1 VEASIRGNLSLVLAA
16 PGGPSMIRVSQFL
29 AVMGCVVAAA
39 RADAQGLDQ
48 DHGQYSRADVEAGQ
62 RLYGPQ
68 CQVCH
73 GATGDGVPG
82 IDLRLGRFRRV
93 SSDEDLARTIATGV
107 PGTGMPPFVLRPAEI
122 TAIVAF
128 IRAGFDPASASVRV
142 GDAERGRGLFYGR
155 AECSSC
161 HRVNG
166 SGPRLAPDLSDIGA
180 IRTLAALQR
189 ALLDPNQSL
198 LPINRPVRVVTRDGR
213 TLRGRRLNEDSYFVQ
228 LIDEREALH
237 SLAKADLREIT
248 VETTASMPSYAQRLN
263 ADELADVIAYLVS
276 LKGL

>member
-1 VEASIRGNLSLVLAA
+1 MPRVVLTLLAI
-16 PGGPSMIRVSQFL
+16 SL
-29 AVMGCVVAAA
+29 AVTLDVEIAA
-39 RADAQGLDQ
+39 QTLDQ

-73 GATGDGVPG
+73 GANGDGVPG
-82 IDLRLGRFRRV
+82 IDLKLGRFRRA
-93 SSDEDLARTIATGV
+93 SSDDDLARTITSGV
-107 PGTGMPPFVLRPAEI
+107 PGTGMPAFVLRPEELV
-122 TAIVAF
+122 AIVAF

-142 GDAERGRGLFYGR
+142 GDAARGRALFHGK
-155 AECSSC
+155 AECAGC

-166 SGPRLAPDLSDIGA
+166 QGPRLAPDLSDIGA

-189 ALLDPNQSL
+189 ALLTPDESL
-198 LPINRPVRVVTRDGR
+198 LPIHRGVTVVTKDGR
-213 TLRGRRLNEDSYFVQ
+213 TLHGRRLNEDTYTVQ
-228 LIDEREALH
+228 IIDEQENLL
-237 SLAKADLREIT
+237 SLEKASLRELA
-248 VETTASMPSYAQRLN
+248 VDSKAKMPSYADRLT

>member
-1 VEASIRGNLSLVLAA
+1 MQRAVLTLVAIA
-16 PGGPSMIRVSQFL
+16 L
-29 AVMGCVVAAA
+29 AVTIDVDI
-39 RADAQGLDQ
+39 DAQILDQ

-73 GATGDGVPG
+73 GANGDGVPG
-82 IDLRLGRFRRV
+82 IDLKLGRFRRA
-93 SSDEDLARTIATGV
+93 SSDDDLARTITSGV
-107 PGTGMPPFVLRPAEI
+107 PGTGMPAFVLRPEELLGL
-122 TAIVAF
+122 VAF

-142 GDAERGRGLFYGR
+142 GDAARGHALFQGK
-155 AECSSC
+155 AGCAGC

-166 SGPRLAPDLSDIGA
+166 LGPRVAPDLSDIGA

-189 ALLDPNQSL
+189 ALLTPGESL
-198 LPINRPVRVVTRDGR
+198 LPIHRSVKVVTKDGR
-213 TLRGRRLNEDSYFVQ
+213 TLHGRRLNEDTYTVQ
-228 LIDEREALH
+228 IIDEQENLL
-237 SLAKADLREIT
+237 SLEKASLRELA
-248 VETTASMPSYAQRLN
+248 VDTASKMPSYADRLT

>member
-1 VEASIRGNLSLVLAA
+1 MRPAVAVIAIALAGLVGISEVRPQA
-16 PGGPSMIRVSQFL
+16 
-29 AVMGCVVAAA
+29 
-39 RADAQGLDQ
+39 LDQ

-82 IDLRLGRFRRV
+82 IDLRLGRFRQS
-93 SSDEDLARTIATGV
+93 SSDADLVRVITTGV
-107 PGTGMPPFVLRPAEI
+107 PGTGMPPFKLQPAEL

-128 IRAGFDPASASVRV
+128 IRAGFDPASAAVRV
-142 GDAERGRGLFYGR
+142 GDAARGRTLFEGK
-155 AECSSC
+155 AECATC

-166 SGPRLAPDLSDIGA
+166 RGPRVAPDLSDIGA

-189 ALLDPNQSL
+189 ALLTPNESL
-198 LPINRPVRVVTRDGR
+198 LPIHRPVRIVTDDGR
-213 TLRGRRLNEDSYFVQ
+213 VIRGRRLNEDTYTVQ
-228 LIDEREALH
+228 LIDERESLH
-237 SLAKADLREIT
+237 SFVKADLKELT
-248 VETTASMPSYAQRLN
+248 VETTAAMPSYQDRLR
-263 ADELADVIAYLVS
+263 AEELADLIAYLSS

>member
-1 VEASIRGNLSLVLAA
+1 MTRVSCLVASAVALSLT
-16 PGGPSMIRVSQFL
+16 MT
-29 AVMGCVVAAA
+29 
-39 RADAQGLDQ
+39 ADVEINAQVLDQ

-73 GATGDGVPG
+73 GANGDGVPG
-82 IDLRLGRFRRV
+82 IDLKLGRFRRA
-93 SSDEDLARTIATGV
+93 SSDQDLARLITSGV
-107 PGTGMPPFVLRPAEI
+107 PGTGMPAFVLRPEEL
-122 TAIVAF
+122 TSIVAF

-142 GDAERGRGLFYGR
+142 GDAARGRALFEGR
-155 AECSSC
+155 ADCAQC

-166 SGPRLAPDLSDIGA
+166 RGPRVAPDLSDIGA

-189 ALLDPNQSL
+189 ALLTPNESM
-198 LPINRPVRVVTRDGR
+198 LPIHRPVRIVTRDGQ
-213 TLRGRRLNEDSYFVQ
+213 TLRGRRLNEDTYSVQ
-228 LIDEREALH
+228 IIDEQENLR
-237 SLAKADLREIT
+237 SLAKADLRELT
-248 VETTASMPSYAQRLN
+248 VETQATMPSYAQRLT